1 MASKGWG
8 QTQEVSSKRWQGPRG
23 LCKGLTISLS
33 TMEGVGG
40 FETSKWHS
48 QFDILWRP
56 LWKLYREWMVRS
68 KNVSKE
74 TSEEDMGETFQGM
87 SCRWGNLQ
95 VKSSRWIPDRLWR
108 RSWANKM
115 LLLSGYGELRKMKR
129 LGLVPRALIPQIG
142 WLSSSP
148 GAAITKYHR
157 LGGFKQQ
164 TSIFSQFWR
173 LGAPRL
179 ECWQIW
185 FLVRALFL
193 TCRWKPFHCVL
204 TWPFLCVSAVRE
216 ESLVFFPLPLRIPV
230 LLD

>member
-1 MASKGWG
+1 MASKGWR

-23 LCKGLTISLS
+23 LFKGLTISLS

-40 FETSKWHS
+40 FETSKWHA

-56 LWKLYREWMVRS
+56 LWKLYREWMGRS

-87 SCRWGNLQ
+87 SCRWGNSQ
-95 VKSSRWIPDRLWR
+95 VKSSRWIPDRFWR

-115 LLLSGYGELRKMKR
+115 LLLSGYGELRKRKR

-148 GAAITKYHR
+148 GAAVTKYHR
-157 LGGFKQQ
+157 LGGLNNRHQ
-164 TSIFSQFWR
+164 FSHSSGGWELQGQNAGKYGSWWGHSSLLADGNHF
-173 LGAPRL
+173 
-179 ECWQIW
+179 
-185 FLVRALFL
+185 
-193 TCRWKPFHCVL
+193 T
-204 TWPFLCVSAVRE
+204 VSSRGLSSVWVQWERN
-216 ESLVFFPLPLRIPV
+216 L
-230 LLD
+230 